1 MSSSPA
7 AQHKEKGNES
17 FKAGNYPEAIG
28 HYTAAIIADS
38 TDPTFPLN
46 RAAAYLKLNK
56 NQDAERDCSTVLKLQ
71 PNNVKALFRRA
82 QARVVLG
89 KFADARTDLLAAAK
103 AEPGNAAI
111 RAEFSK
117 VEELIA
123 ESAKKTKAVK
133 GTPISVPTRAPGQTQ
148 VSGTPYRRRVPIA
161 IKDEEPQGDTK
172 DKGKQ
177 RVDSKPTPPKGI
189 LQGTSSP
196 SPSPSTS
203 GTSTAG
209 SKDLLTPVS
218 TRLVSSASPR
228 GVSSVPTQA
237 PAAEPSTP
245 VAPSQQGP
253 TSTPNAQPPAPVP
266 VAQLAPIDSSA
277 VETSLASTL
286 TPLDLPVEPAAAPP
300 NLISFLQKWTNAN
313 SDGERAQILFTVPP
327 NSIPSLFGPTLES
340 PLLGAMLAALA
351 WAAASADSP
360 EFVRDRVL
368 EYMRGL
374 AGVSRFPTLVMFLDG
389 EERKTAGRVWD
400 AIGGGQDERKRWG
413 C

>member
-56 NQDAERDCSTVLKLQ
+56 NEDAERDCSTVLKLQ
-71 PNNVKALFRRA
+71 PTNVKALFRRA

-103 AEPGNAAI
+103 AEPGNVAV
-111 RAEFSK
+111 RAEFTK

-123 ESAKKTKAVK
+123 ESAKKTRATK
-133 GTPISVPTRAPGQTQ
+133 GTPISVPTRAPGQAQ

-161 IKDEEPQGDTK
+161 IKDEVPQDASK
-172 DKGKQ
+172 DKGKEPI
-177 RVDSKPTPPKGI
+177 DPKPVLPKGI
-189 LQGTSSP
+189 SSP

-203 GTSTAG
+203 GTSAAG

-245 VAPSQQGP
+245 VAPSQQEP
-253 TSTPNAQPPAPVP
+253 ASTPNAQSPAPVP
-266 VAQLAPIDSSA
+266 VAHLAPIDSSA
-277 VETSLASTL
+277 VQTSPASTL
-286 TPLDLPVEPAAAPP
+286 TPLDLPVQPGAAPP
-300 NLISFLQKWTNAN
+300 TLISFLQKWTNAN

-400 AIGGGQDERKRWG
+400 AIGGGQDERKRWR